1 MIMAP
6 SELRRRLLK
15 EMRKTVLAMMSPEW
29 DLALEGKP
37 RQEVDKA
44 ARTLLAMQRARLRL
58 GNELLAE
65 IRDQL
70 KAKEKDLVSGMK
82 SLERSRKKL
91 ANVKTV
97 LAAATEVVKIVARI
111 VDLAV

>member
-1 MIMAP
+1 MAP
-6 SELRRRLLK
+6 SVLRRRLLS

-29 DLALEGKP
+29 DLALEGKTTG
-37 RQEVDKA
+37 EVTKA

-58 GNELLAE
+58 GNELLSE